1 MRDVFGMEQNKS
13 QRIENQQQDVKI
25 MVNASMRYIQDK
37 YYTPSNIAVKHS
49 RSTSNDDRLIAAC
62 AYLLHVNYEM
72 YGEPQLIQHV
82 VQIDK
87 NKMLQHHHR
96 LPS

>member
-37 YYTPSNIAVKHS
+37 YYTPSVPK
-49 RSTSNDDRLIAAC
+49 
-62 AYLLHVNYEM
+62 
-72 YGEPQLIQHV
+72 
-82 VQIDK
+82 
-87 NKMLQHHHR
+87 
-96 LPS
+96 

>member
-37 YYTPSNIAVKHS
+37 YYTVKQQ
-49 RSTSNDDRLIAAC
+49 R
-62 AYLLHVNYEM
+62 
-72 YGEPQLIQHV
+72 
-82 VQIDK
+82 
-87 NKMLQHHHR
+87 
-96 LPS
+96 

>member
-37 YYTPSNIAVKHS
+37 HYTVKQQ
-49 RSTSNDDRLIAAC
+49 R
-62 AYLLHVNYEM
+62 
-72 YGEPQLIQHV
+72 
-82 VQIDK
+82 
-87 NKMLQHHHR
+87 
-96 LPS
+96 